1 MSVGH
6 TTRLAALGAALA
18 LMAPAAL
25 ADTVPAVPD
34 YLFRAPE
41 QQWMTGASL
50 GQPGGACVPERCE
63 AGYHT
68 GDLVLSVRREP
79 GAIRAVAGVRG
90 CAAVS
95 WHLIQPSSLVGLS
108 PADQY
113 RVIARAA
120 QSAARLAR
128 SRCSPGVSDLIDTGQ
143 LYVIVP
149 PYGWPG

>member
-1 MSVGH
+1 MTVA
-6 TTRLAALGAALA
+6 TTTGFAAFAAALA
-18 LMAPAAL
+18 LAAL
-25 ADTVPAVPD
+25 PALAETVPAVPD

-41 QQWMTGASL
+41 QQWVTGASL
-50 GQPGGACVPERCE
+50 GDPGGACEPQHCE
-63 AGYHT
+63 AGYRS

-95 WHLIQPSSLVGLS
+95 WHLIQPSSLAGLS

-113 RVIARAA
+113 GVIARAA

-128 SRCSPGVSDLIDTGQ
+128 SRCSPGVSDLIDTGS